1 MFIAG
6 EQFDL
11 PSLKGVFTDDTAAI
25 DAADVA
31 RGASQTAVLKEHA
44 TDTRAAK
51 VFSGLRSMLLQRFGD
66 QAVDVLVDFDMKAPK
81 SKATKTVSTKAVAV
95 AKAKATRVAR
105 GTKGPVARQ
114 DVVGTV
120 DEAAIKSAIDS
131 PATSPAASPAPAAPA
146 AQTAPAAAT
155 PAAPA
160 PAKPGASLNS

>member
-1 MFIAG
+1 VYIAG

-11 PSLKGVFTDDTAAI
+11 PSLKAVFTDDTAAI

-31 RGASQTAVLKEHA
+31 RGASQKAVLKEHA

-51 VFSGLRSMLLQRFGD
+51 VFSGLRSMLLQRFGAE
-66 QAVDVLVDFDMKAPK
+66 AVDVLLDFDTKAPE
-81 SKATKTVSTKAVAV
+81 SNAIRTVSTKAVAV
-95 AKAKATRVAR
+95 AKAKATRAAR
-105 GTKGPVARQ
+105 GTKGPVARL

-131 PATSPAASPAPAAPA
+131 PATSHAASPAPAAPA
-146 AQTAPAAAT
+146 AQTEPAAAA

-160 PAKPGASLNS
+160 PAKPGAPL